1 MVDLNLAALSCTAY
15 IASVSLLSVNVPV
28 SILWEQIMPP
38 YSPDRN
44 AAVMLLEGL
53 FTTCAATMMMCSFTD
68 GLAPQDPRHTL
79 WTVNTVLAPYFMLSS
94 LMKLRHAVRSVAEIL
109 RGG

>member
-1 MVDLNLAALSCTAY
+1 MVDVNVAALSCSAY
-15 IASVSLLSVNVPV
+15 IAAVELLSVNIPV
-28 SILWEQIMPP
+28 SILWEQIVPP

-44 AAVMLLEGL
+44 TALMLIEGL
-53 FTTCAATMMMCSFTD
+53 FTVSAATMMMCTFTD
-68 GLAPQDPRHTL
+68 GLVVPRADRTF

-94 LMKLRHAVRSVAEIL
+94 LMKLRHAVRGVAGIL